1 MLNFLKFFTNY
12 KKDNILAIYD
22 LEKASASYAFIE
34 FFQNAF
40 FIKEKLKIKKL
51 DILIIS
57 GTHNGFKTEQF
68 NREKNHKEDFANIRL
83 YNIVFGMIFMLKKH
97 INNFFFLN
105 NRNDFYK
112 FKKNYKIFFPEN
124 YKINLSKQDY
134 TAKIR
139 WKNLEL
145 NYKKVNIA
153 KFKIFK
159 LYEELIKKKI
169 NQKKTIITI
178 TLRESSY
185 NKERNNNLKNILYF
199 TQYLKKKNYLPIII
213 RDNEKIYQNDS
224 LKKYEIFPEA
234 NHNIMFHICFV

>member
-1 MLNFLKFFTNY
+1 MLNFLNFFTNY

-40 FIKEKLKIKKL
+40 FIKEKLKIKEL

-112 FKKNYKIFFPEN
+112 FKKNYKFFFPEN

-134 TAKIR
+134 ASKIR
-139 WKNLEL
+139 WRNLEL
-145 NYKKVNIA
+145 N
-153 KFKIFK
+153 
-159 LYEELIKKKI
+159 
-169 NQKKTIITI
+169 
-178 TLRESSY
+178 
-185 NKERNNNLKNILYF
+185 
-199 TQYLKKKNYLPIII
+199 
-213 RDNEKIYQNDS
+213 
-224 LKKYEIFPEA
+224 
-234 NHNIMFHICFV
+234 